1 MENKILKPI
10 LMSSSQKNKLKRFL
24 SKINKESNLKKQ
36 HLTEKLITKLDQQNL
51 IANQKNLYI

>member
-24 SKINKESNLKKQ
+24 SKINKELNLKKQ